1 MTKDVLT
8 LTFNA
13 QHDLTPQSLLPNGM
27 TMQLPS
33 LGVMYEID
41 VTAGMFHSVPVIRL
55 VQPGSPAHNAGL
67 LQGDRILSVG
77 AICGISQVNN
87 MPTLTETR
95 GVSFDQFS
103 YLISQTLHAATIACG
118 KMILQVQRFHGGA
131 SVGGAVQVFLA
142 AVAPR
147 ISILFS
153 IGRSLEARC
162 GNAHSLDA

>member
-1 MTKDVLT
+1 
-8 LTFNA
+8 
-13 QHDLTPQSLLPNGM
+13 
-27 TMQLPS
+27 MQLAK

-103 YLISQTLHAATIACG
+103 CLIYQTLHAATIAGG
-118 KMILQVQRFHGGA
+118 KMILEVQRFQG
-131 SVGGAVQVFLA
+131 VAVQMFLA

-162 GNAHSLDA
+162 GNAHSLDALKQS